1 MLHPP
6 DILLFKQ
13 LVELKSFTATAEALH
28 LSRASVS
35 KRINRLED
43 TLGIQLLNRTT
54 RRLSLTE
61 AGRTFHEYCVQISD
75 ILQEAEVAVSEI
87 RQHPKG
93 TLNINAPVSFGQTVL
108 PAIVAD
114 FLQQYPDVSIR
125 LSLSDKFVDVLEE
138 GYDLVIRI
146 GKMDDSSLRA
156 RKVGSARLH
165 VIAHKRYLAKHG
177 APQTPADLRNHNCL
191 MYRHLRSGVDKWQF
205 NGPQGKETV
214 AVAGNFC
221 ADNGIPLCKAVEAG
235 LGIAMQP
242 DFVIGSLMGEKDIVY
257 LLADYTGTPLGI
269 YAVYPPARRPPLNT
283 RKFID
288 CLADL
293 MGG

>member
-1 MLHPP
+1 MVPPP

-13 LVELKSFTATAEALH
+13 LVELKSFTATAEALQ

-43 TLGIQLLNRTT
+43 HLGIQLLNRTT

-61 AGRTFHEYCVQISD
+61 AGRTLYEYSVQISD

-93 TLNINAPVSFGQTVL
+93 MLNINAPVSFGQTVL
-108 PAIVAD
+108 PAIIAD
-114 FLQQYPDVSIR
+114 FLRQYPSVSVR
-125 LSLSDKFVDVLEE
+125 LSLSDKFVDVLED
-138 GYDLVIRI
+138 GYDLVVRI

-156 RKVGSARLH
+156 RQVGTTRLH
-165 VIAHKRYLAKHG
+165 VFAHNDYLKRHG
-177 APQTPADLRNHNCL
+177 TPRTPADLRHHNCL
-191 MYRHLRSGVDKWQF
+191 MYRHLRSGADKWQF
-205 NGPQGKETV
+205 EGPEGRETV
-214 AVAGNFC
+214 AIKGNFC

-242 DFVIGSLMGEKDIVY
+242 SFVVDTLAEKTNIVC
-257 LLADYTGTPLGI
+257 LLEDYTRTPLGI

-288 CLADL
+288 CLVKHL
-293 MGG
+293 S

>member
-1 MLHPP
+1 MLNPP

-13 LVELKSFTATAEALH
+13 LVELKSFTATAEALQ

-61 AGRTFHEYCVQISD
+61 AGRTFYEYSVQISD
-75 ILQEAEVAVSEI
+75 ILQEAEVAVGEI

-108 PAIVAD
+108 PEIIAD
-114 FLQQYPDVSIR
+114 FLKQYPSVSVR
-125 LSLSDKFVDVLEE
+125 LSLSDKFVDVLED
-138 GYDLVIRI
+138 GYDVVIRI

-156 RKVGSARLH
+156 RKVGSVRLH
-165 VIAHKRYLAKHG
+165 VFAHKDYLARRG
-177 APQTPADLRNHNCL
+177 TPRAPADLREHNCL
-191 MYRHLRSGVDKWQF
+191 MYRHLRSGAGKWQF
-205 NGPQGKETV
+205 DGPEGQETV
-214 AVAGNFC
+214 TVSGNYC
-221 ADNGIPLCKAVEAG
+221 ADNGIPLCRAVEAG

-242 DFVIGSLMGEKDIVY
+242 DFVLASIADKQNIAH
-257 LLADYTGTPLGI
+257 LLEAYTRTPLGI

-288 CLADL
+288 CLTEHL
-293 MGG
+293 T